1 MNSHEAWTALLD
13 PFVDG
18 ELPQEQADRVRAHLA
33 VCPDCAAYVR
43 DALAIRA
50 AFPDAEDSVLPPD
63 FTAAVMAKVQAHPRK
78 TSRGLFWRKAALPL
92 AACFALTVLIARTAL
107 PLLSAGDNAVS
118 AADSSALSQPAEASE
133 DAASDEASI
142 PETFCAPEPDA
153 SAPDTST
160 DSGSTERTKVR
171 SDSPAVQTAPS
182 GSAPAAADPAPA
194 LEPAQPPD
202 NSETQ
207 SANQPT
213 ASVPADDAYFTTL
226 HLRSQEAGTLLAD
239 YTPSEETATELHY
252 VLTAQEYLD
261 LAQALSLDAL
271 ADDRCTEPE
280 GSALVIVE
288 K

>member
-1 MNSHEAWTALLD
+1 MNSHDAWTALLD

-18 ELPQEQADRVRAHLA
+18 ELPPEQADRVRAHLA
-33 VCPDCAAYVR
+33 GCPDCAAYVR
-43 DALAIRA
+43 DALAIRS

-63 FTAAVMAKVQAHPRK
+63 FTAAMMVKVRAHPRK

-107 PLLSAGDNAVS
+107 PLHSTADSAVS

-153 SAPDTST
+153 SAPEISA
-160 DSGSTERTKVR
+160 DSGGTERTKVR
-171 SDSPAVQTAPS
+171 SDSPAVQAAPS
-182 GSAPAAADPAPA
+182 GIAPAAAPAQ
-194 LEPAQPPD
+194 EPAQPPD

-207 SANQPT
+207 AENQPT
-213 ASVPADDAYFTTL
+213 TSDPADDAYFTTL

-261 LAQALSLDAL
+261 LAQALSLDVL
-271 ADDRCTEPE
+271 ADDRCADPE

>member
-18 ELPQEQADRVRAHLA
+18 ELPPEQADRVRAHLA
-33 VCPDCAAYVR
+33 ACPDCAAYVR

-107 PLLSAGDNAVS
+107 PLHPAGDNAVS

-133 DAASDEASI
+133 DTASDEASI
-142 PETFCAPEPDA
+142 PETFCTPEPDT
-153 SAPDTST
+153 SA
-160 DSGSTERTKVR
+160 DSGSTERTKIR
-171 SDSPAVQTAPS
+171 SDSPAVQAAPS
-182 GSAPAAADPAPA
+182 DSAPAAAAPAPA
-194 LEPAQPPD
+194 QEPVQPPD

-213 ASVPADDAYFTTL
+213 TSVPADDAYFTTL
-226 HLRSQEAGTLLAD
+226 HLRSQEAGTLLAG